1 MDSAATTS
9 SRRKPCLMD
18 GDYGPDYVAEMV
30 PGSSVNSHRQNY
42 SLNSSVFYCNS
53 MQRMRKLSATPR
65 SVRGMFFID
74 GFEEHNPH
82 FLDACFLC
90 KQPLSSNKDIFM
102 YRGNIPFC
110 SIECRQEQIDL
121 DEAKEKNLNLSVSMR
136 ALRKK
141 EQSKSSSPNKSS
153 PNCPFRTGTLAAA

>member
-9 SRRKPCLMD
+9 SRRKPCFME
-18 GDYGPDYVAEMV
+18 GDYGPDSGAEV
-30 PGSSVNSHRQNY
+30 ESGSSVNSHRQNH
-42 SLNSSVFYCNS
+42 SLNSSAFYCNS
-53 MQRMRKLSATPR
+53 MQRMRNLSATPR
-65 SVRGMFFID
+65 SVRGRFFSD
-74 GFEEHNPH
+74 GFEEHKPH

-110 SIECRQEQIDL
+110 SVECRQEQIDM
-121 DEAKEKNLNLSVSMR
+121 DEAKEKSLNLSVSMR

-141 EQSKSSSPNKSS
+141 EQRKSSSPNRSS
-153 PNCPFRTGTLAAA
+153 PDCQFRTGTLAAA